1 MAMPIIKGGR
11 GNYGEAVGILTLD
24 TVFPRIPGD
33 VGNATTFDFP
43 VRFSVVR
50 GASPKRV
57 VHEQDPALL
66 KPFVEAAQELEAAG
80 CRAITTTCGFLALF
94 QREMAAAVGVPLFTS
109 SLMQVPVVYRML
121 QPGQIIG
128 ILTAH
133 SDALNPRVL
142 EAVGADGVP
151 HVLGGSQAAPD
162 FYNVFVQN
170 RDWIDTDKCESQL
183 VALATGMIEAHP
195 QIGAFVCEGTNFSS
209 WGRAIQQAT
218 RRPFFDI
225 VTMTRWVYDAVVK
238 PPVMGGFM

>member
-1 MAMPIIKGGR
+1 MPIIKGGR

-94 QREMAAAVGVPLFTS
+94 QKEMAAAVGVPLFTS
-109 SLMQVPVVYRML
+109 SLLQVPIVYRML
-121 QPGQIIG
+121 QPGQVIG

-133 SDALNPRVL
+133 SDAMNPRVL

-151 HVLGGSQAAPD
+151 HVVGGSQVAPD

-170 RDWIDTDKCESQL
+170 RDWIDTDQCESQL

-238 PPVMGGFM
+238 PAVTGGFM

>member
-1 MAMPIIKGGR
+1 MPIIKGGR

-33 VGNATTFDFP
+33 VGNATTFDVSRAIQRRARRLAQAGRARAGSRP
-43 VRFSVVR
+43 PQALR
-50 GASPKRV
+50 GGGAGARGG
-57 VHEQDPALL
+57 
-66 KPFVEAAQELEAAG
+66 G

-94 QREMAAAVGVPLFTS
+94 QKEMAAAVGVPLFTS
-109 SLMQVPVVYRML
+109 SLLQVPIVYRML
-121 QPGQIIG
+121 KPGQVIG

-133 SDALNPRVL
+133 SDAMNPRVL

-151 HVLGGSQAAPD
+151 HVVGGSQVAPD

-170 RDWIDTDKCESQL
+170 RDWIDTDQCESQL

-218 RRPFFDI
+218 GRPFFDI

-238 PPVMGGFM
+238 PPVTGGFM

>member
-1 MAMPIIKGGR
+1 
-11 GNYGEAVGILTLD
+11 
-24 TVFPRIPGD
+24 
-33 VGNATTFDFP
+33 
-43 VRFSVVR
+43 
-50 GASPKRV
+50 
-57 VHEQDPALL
+57 VHEQDPTLL

-94 QREMAAAVGVPLFTS
+94 QKEMAAAVGVPLFAS
-109 SLMQVPVVYRML
+109 SLLQVPIVYRML
-121 QPGQIIG
+121 KPGQVIG

-151 HVLGGSQAAPD
+151 HVVGGSQVAPD

-170 RDWIDTDKCESQL
+170 RDWIDTDRCEHQL
-183 VALATGMIEAHP
+183 VALGTGMVEAHP
-195 QIGAFVCEGTNFSS
+195 EIGAFVCEGTNFSS

-218 RRPFFDI
+218 GRPFFDI

-238 PPVMGGFM
+238 PPVTGGFM

>member
-1 MAMPIIKGGR
+1 MPIIKGGR

-94 QREMAAAVGVPLFTS
+94 QKEMAAAVGVPLFTS
-109 SLMQVPVVYRML
+109 SLLQVPIVYRML
-121 QPGQIIG
+121 QPGQVIG

-133 SDALNPRVL
+133 SDAMNPRVL
-142 EAVGADGVP
+142 EAVGPTGCRT
-151 HVLGGSQAAPD
+151 SWAA
-162 FYNVFVQN
+162 
-170 RDWIDTDKCESQL
+170 RRSRRTSTTSSSRT
-183 VALATGMIEAHP
+183 ATGSTRTSAR
-195 QIGAFVCEGTNFSS
+195 ASS
-209 WGRAIQQAT
+209 SPSPRG
-218 RRPFFDI
+218 
-225 VTMTRWVYDAVVK
+225 
-238 PPVMGGFM
+238 

>member
-1 MAMPIIKGGR
+1 MPIIKGGR
-11 GNYGEAVGILTLD
+11 GNYGEAIGILTLD

-94 QREMAAAVGVPLFTS
+94 QKEMAAAVGVPLFTS
-109 SLMQVPVVYRML
+109 SLLQVPIVYRML
-121 QPGQIIG
+121 QPGQVIA

-133 SDALNPRVL
+133 SDAMNPRVL

-151 HVLGGSQAAPD
+151 HLVGGSQVAPD

-170 RDWIDTDKCESQL
+170 RDWIDTDQCERQL
-183 VALATGMIEAHP
+183 VALATGMIEKHP
-195 QIGAFVCEGTNFSS
+195 QIGACVCEGTNFSS

-218 RRPFFDI
+218 GRPFFDI

-238 PPVMGGFM
+238 PPVTGGFM

>member
-1 MAMPIIKGGR
+1 MPIVRGGR
-11 GNYGEAVGILTLD
+11 ANYGEAVGILTLD

-66 KPFVEAAQELEAAG
+66 KPFIDAAQELEAAG

-94 QREMAAAVGVPLFTS
+94 QKEMAAAVTVPLFTS
-109 SLMQVPVVYRML
+109 SLLQMPIVHRML
-121 QPGQIIG
+121 GPDQVIG
-128 ILTAH
+128 VLTAH
-133 SDALNPRVL
+133 SAALSPRVL
-142 EAVGADGVP
+142 AAVGAETVP
-151 HVLGGSQAAPD
+151 HVVGGAEEAPD

-170 RDWIDTDKCESQL
+170 RDWLDADTAEAQL
-183 VALATGMIEAHP
+183 VALATRMVERTP

-209 WGRAIQQAT
+209 WGHAIQAAT
-218 RRPFFDI
+218 GRPFFDI
-225 VTMTRWVYDAVVK
+225 VTMTRWVYEAVVK
-238 PPVMGGFM
+238 RPASGGFM

>member
-1 MAMPIIKGGR
+1 MPIIKGGR

-33 VGNATTFDFP
+33 VGNATTFAFP

-94 QREMAAAVGVPLFTS
+94 QKEMAAAVGVPLFTS
-109 SLMQVPVVYRML
+109 SLLQVPIVYRML
-121 QPGQIIG
+121 KPGQVIG

-133 SDALNPRVL
+133 CDAMNPKVL

-151 HVLGGSQAAPD
+151 HVVGGSQVAPD

-170 RDWIDTDKCESQL
+170 RDWIDTDQCERQL

-195 QIGAFVCEGTNFSS
+195 EIGAFVCEGTNFSS

-218 RRPFFDI
+218 GRLFFDI

-238 PPVMGGFM
+238 PPVTGGFM

>member
-1 MAMPIIKGGR
+1 MPIIRGGR

-94 QREMAAAVGVPLFTS
+94 QKEMAAAVGVPLFTS
-109 SLMQVPVVYRML
+109 SLLQVPIVYRML
-121 QPGQIIG
+121 QPGQVIG

-133 SDALNPRVL
+133 SDAMNPPVL

-151 HVLGGSQAAPD
+151 HVVGGSQVAPD

-170 RDWIDTDKCESQL
+170 RDWIDTDQCESQL

-238 PPVMGGFM
+238 PPVTGGFL

>member
-1 MAMPIIKGGR
+1 MSR
-11 GNYGEAVGILTLD
+11 
-24 TVFPRIPGD
+24 R
-33 VGNATTFDFP
+33 
-43 VRFSVVR
+43 
-50 GASPKRV
+50 KR
-57 VHEQDPALL
+57 EGSARRM
-66 KPFVEAAQELEAAG
+66 
-80 CRAITTTCGFLALF
+80 CS
-94 QREMAAAVGVPLFTS
+94 TS
-109 SLMQVPVVYRML
+109 SLLQVPIVYRML
-121 QPGQIIG
+121 RPGQVIG

-133 SDALNPRVL
+133 SDAMNPRVL

-151 HVLGGSQAAPD
+151 HVVGGSQHAPD

-170 RDWIDTDKCESQL
+170 RDWIDTDQGESQL

-238 PPVMGGFM
+238 PPVTGGFM

>member
-1 MAMPIIKGGR
+1 MPIIKGGR

-94 QREMAAAVGVPLFTS
+94 QKEMAAAVGVPLFTS
-109 SLMQVPVVYRML
+109 SLLQVPIVYRML
-121 QPGQIIG
+121 KPGQVIA

-133 SDALNPRVL
+133 SDAMNPRVL

-151 HVLGGSQAAPD
+151 HVVGGSQVAPD

-170 RDWIDTDKCESQL
+170 RDWIDTDQCESQL

-238 PPVMGGFM
+238 PPVTGGFM

>member
-1 MAMPIIKGGR
+1 MPVIKGGR

-66 KPFVEAAQELEAAG
+66 KPFIEAAQELEAAG

-94 QREMAAAVGVPLFTS
+94 QKELAAAVGVPLFTS
-109 SLMQVPVVYRML
+109 SLLQVPVVHRML
-121 QPGQIIG
+121 RPDQVIG

-151 HVLGGSQAAPD
+151 YVVGGSQHAPD

-170 RDWIDTDKCESQL
+170 RDWIDTDLCAAQL
-183 VALATGMIEAHP
+183 VALATGMVEANP
-195 QIGAFVCEGTNFSS
+195 KIGAFVCEGTNFSS
-209 WGRAIQQAT
+209 WGRAIQEAT

-238 PPVMGGFM
+238 PPVRGGGFM

>member
-1 MAMPIIKGGR
+1 
-11 GNYGEAVGILTLD
+11 
-24 TVFPRIPGD
+24 
-33 VGNATTFDFP
+33 

-94 QREMAAAVGVPLFTS
+94 QKEMAAAVGVPLFTS
-109 SLMQVPVVYRML
+109 SLLQVPIVYRML
-121 QPGQIIG
+121 RPGQVIG

-133 SDALNPRVL
+133 SDAMNPRVL

-151 HVLGGSQAAPD
+151 HVVGGSQVAPD

-170 RDWIDTDKCESQL
+170 RDWIDTDQCESQL

-238 PPVMGGFM
+238 PPVTGGFM

>member
-1 MAMPIIKGGR
+1 MPIIKGGR

-33 VGNATTFDFP
+33 VGNATTFAFP

-94 QREMAAAVGVPLFTS
+94 QKEMAAAVGVPLFTS
-109 SLMQVPVVYRML
+109 SLLQVPIVYRML
-121 QPGQIIG
+121 QPGQVIG

-133 SDALNPRVL
+133 SDAMNPRVL

-151 HVLGGSQAAPD
+151 HVVGGSQVAPD

-170 RDWIDTDKCESQL
+170 RDWIDTDQCESQL

-238 PPVMGGFM
+238 PPVTGGFM

>member
-1 MAMPIIKGGR
+1 MPIIKGGR

-50 GASPKRV
+50 RASPKRV

-80 CRAITTTCGFLALF
+80 CRTITTTCGFLALF
-94 QREMAAAVGVPLFTS
+94 QKEMAAAVGVPLFTS
-109 SLMQVPVVYRML
+109 SLLQVPIVYRML
-121 QPGQIIG
+121 RPGQVIG

-133 SDALNPRVL
+133 SDAMNPRVL

-151 HVLGGSQAAPD
+151 HVVGGSQVAPD

-170 RDWIDTDKCESQL
+170 RDWIDTDQCESQL

-238 PPVMGGFM
+238 PPVTGGFM

>member
-1 MAMPIIKGGR
+1 MPIIKGGR
-11 GNYGEAVGILTLD
+11 GNYGEAIGILTLD

-94 QREMAAAVGVPLFTS
+94 QKEMAAAVGVPLFTS
-109 SLMQVPVVYRML
+109 SLLQVPIVYRML
-121 QPGQIIG
+121 QPGQIIA

-133 SDALNPRVL
+133 SDAMNPRVL

-151 HVLGGSQAAPD
+151 HVVGGSQVAPD

-183 VALATGMIEAHP
+183 VALATGMIEKHP

-225 VTMTRWVYDAVVK
+225 VTMTRWIYDAVVK
-238 PPVMGGFM
+238 PPVTGGFM

>member
-1 MAMPIIKGGR
+1 MPVIKGGR

-66 KPFVEAAQELEAAG
+66 KPFIEAAQELEAAG

-94 QREMAAAVGVPLFTS
+94 QKELAAAVGVPLFTA
-109 SLMQVPVVYRML
+109 SLLQVPVVHRML
-121 QPGQIIG
+121 RPDQVIG

-151 HVLGGSQAAPD
+151 YVVGGSQHAPD

-170 RDWIDTDKCESQL
+170 RDWIDTDLCEAQL
-183 VALATGMIEAHP
+183 VALATGMVEANP
-195 QIGAFVCEGTNFSS
+195 KIGAFVCEGTNFSS
-209 WGRAIQQAT
+209 WGRAIQEAT
-218 RRPFFDI
+218 RRPSS
-225 VTMTRWVYDAVVK
+225 TSS
-238 PPVMGGFM
+238 P

>member
-1 MAMPIIKGGR
+1 
-11 GNYGEAVGILTLD
+11 
-24 TVFPRIPGD
+24 
-33 VGNATTFDFP
+33 
-43 VRFSVVR
+43 VR

-94 QREMAAAVGVPLFTS
+94 QKEMAAAVGVPLFTS
-109 SLMQVPVVYRML
+109 SLLQVPIVYRML
-121 QPGQIIG
+121 QPGQVIG

-133 SDALNPRVL
+133 SDAMNPRVL

-151 HVLGGSQAAPD
+151 HVVGGSQVAPD

-170 RDWIDTDKCESQL
+170 RDWIDTDQCESQL

-238 PPVMGGFM
+238 PPVTGGFM